1 MQCQKICKKNQ
12 YTVVYSNDS
21 SYCLNCDTCHEGRG
35 LHPACGSRI
44 PHPPKPDCKAC
55 LEGTFSDELDSAPC
69 HSCQKCA
76 EHEIVIAPC
85 TSRSNS
91 VCNGTCE
98 AGFFYSKK
106 DSTHSCQKC
115 AYCCSD
121 GKDEVISECVNQGSN
136 ASEKHCRPRP
146 DKECSPGS
154 SLPSPTDSLVGNEAS
169 ESGSLSNAT
178 IVGIVFGVVIIII
191 IIVTLVIC
199 LLSRT
204 RKKPEERRV
213 SGMNHQCCT

>member
-1 MQCQKICKKNQ
+1 M
-12 YTVVYSNDS
+12 
-21 SYCLNCDTCHEGRG
+21 NCATCHDGRG
-35 LHPACGSRI
+35 LYPPCGSRI
-44 PHPPKPDCKAC
+44 PYPPKPDCIAC
-55 LEGTFSDELDSAPC
+55 PEGKFSDELDSAPC
-69 HSCQKCA
+69 HSCQICA
-76 EHEIVIAPC
+76 EHEIVTAPC
-85 TSRSNS
+85 TSRSNR

-146 DKECSPGS
+146 DKECSTGS

-169 ESGSLSNAT
+169 ESGSLST
-178 IVGIVFGVVIIII
+178 TSIILIVLGVVSSV
-191 IIVTLVIC
+191 IIVTLVRW
-199 LLSRT
+199 LYRT

-213 SGMNHQCCT
+213 PGMNHQCCT